1 MFTELSTRNILL
13 IWALFFLICFG
24 LGYPTLNRYDPAKLP
39 GSSDAQAYGNI
50 VTGAK
55 VPPVDISHRV
65 LVPWVAR
72 PFYWLARGRVGSWNP
87 VLFAMLVANSVFT
100 ASTAAA
106 IVVIGLQ
113 CGLSYV
119 TSLVGAMLFLFN
131 FAIPNMNLAAYVDSG
146 EAFFLAMITWSLL
159 AGRWFLLPIWAIP
172 GSLSKETFAPFAVT
186 FSVIWWLTDRPFRA
200 ARLIWILGLVFFAFG
215 TVWLALSATR
225 GSSFGPLDFAAEMN
239 RYSEVG
245 FIKALLRCVT
255 AREFWY
261 VFVWLLPLGLLG
273 LNRIDRSWSLATA
286 ATSIL
291 ALLFGAYNDAL
302 GNTARA
308 LFNIAA
314 PLLSLAASV
323 QLTGLT
329 RQSAPPHP

>member
-1 MFTELSTRNILL
+1 
-13 IWALFFLICFG
+13 
-24 LGYPTLNRYDPAKLP
+24 
-39 GSSDAQAYGNI
+39 
-50 VTGAK
+50 
-55 VPPVDISHRV
+55 
-65 LVPWVAR
+65 
-72 PFYWLARGRVGSWNP
+72 
-87 VLFAMLVANSVFT
+87 MLVANSVFT